1 VCKLPQEKFDFLGYT
16 FDQLFAEDGSC
27 VPWHGAITERIKR
40 ICETISELTG
50 RDQLLLDQEMVV
62 ARLNRVLTVWAN
74 YFCLGPVS
82 KAYRA
87 MDEHAQKRL
96 RQWQDLM
103 PNQGHGPAGEATT
116 SCIDARHKWARSTS
130 VGSLQQCI
138 LCRGSCTLGSHCRRR
153 CLGRKSGETTL
164 GLRPGPC
171 IAVPTVPRHSG
182 ALQQRRRRA
191 CQEWHED
198 PNSTEYLR
206 PRLRLGSLGTL
217 RIQNF
222 VTCDK

>member
-1 VCKLPQEKFDFLGYT
+1 MKKPAIMVLALVVAA
-16 FDQLFAEDGSC
+16 LFATRALSQDSKKA
-27 VPWHGAITERIKR
+27 VAKPAPGA
-40 ICETISELTG
+40 SEGLLKQWNNIGRKLIAIDRRGLTPSQAH
-50 RDQLLLDQEMVV
+50 D
-62 ARLNRVLTVWAN
+62 
-74 YFCLGPVS
+74 
-82 KAYRA
+82 
-87 MDEHAQKRL
+87 
-96 RQWQDLM
+96 
-103 PNQGHGPAGEATT
+103 PAGEATT

-164 GLRPGPC
+164 CLRPVRC

>member
-1 VCKLPQEKFDFLGYT
+1 MIPSSVRN
-16 FDQLFAEDGSC
+16 
-27 VPWHGAITERIKR
+27 ERILCARRVSSATPIGSRNGTRRLTDTPFVTAISGLAAFLRKR
-40 ICETISELTG
+40 YGCHPSVSTSRKAEAKPAPGASEGLLKQWNNIGRKLIAIDRRGLTPSQAH
-50 RDQLLLDQEMVV
+50 D
-62 ARLNRVLTVWAN
+62 
-74 YFCLGPVS
+74 
-82 KAYRA
+82 
-87 MDEHAQKRL
+87 
-96 RQWQDLM
+96 
-103 PNQGHGPAGEATT
+103 PAGEATT
-116 SCIDARHKWARSTS
+116 SCIDARYRWARNTLA
-130 VGSLQQCI
+130 GNLQQCI